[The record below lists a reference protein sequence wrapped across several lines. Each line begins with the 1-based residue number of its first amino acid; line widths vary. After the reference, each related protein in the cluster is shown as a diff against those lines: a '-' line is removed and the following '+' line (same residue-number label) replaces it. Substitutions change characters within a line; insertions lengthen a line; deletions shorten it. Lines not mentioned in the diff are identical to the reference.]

1 MTLKPGLEERW
12 VGCLENAMSSLAAS
26 QMKIFKNMKEKSM
39 ALNAG
44 FDQLTNYCV
53 FLCKERTPILNN
65 NNIGGQV
72 SANEET
78 TRDHPTIFILP

>member
-12 VGCLENAMSSLAAS
+12 LGCLENAMSSLAAS
-26 QMKIFKNMKEKSM
+26 QMKIFKDMKEKFM

-53 FLCKERTPILNN
+53 FCVRRELQFLTTTILE
-65 NNIGGQV
+65 V
-72 SANEET
+72 K
-78 TRDHPTIFILP
+78 